1 MVTNTMSDIIQY
13 DDFFSFNVVRKIY
26 SKVEESKWRFGHG
39 SHVDKY
45 NRPQG
50 IPFWRMD
57 LLEDSYFS
65 DYLLNIIKE
74 KTQQD
79 YELYDVY
86 ANGHTF
92 GTQGD
97 FHVDWYD
104 ESERTFLYYANDNWR
119 PEYLGKTIFDLGGD
133 EHYYYLPKGN
143 SAVMFNGMIPHMS
156 EGCSRAFTGLRVTIA
171 WKLLLR

>member
-1 MVTNTMSDIIQY
+1 MREFKKFN
-13 DDFFSFNVVRKIY
+13 DFFDKESHEKIKNDMQQ
-26 SKVEESKWRFGHG
+26 SGWKFGHG
-39 SHVDKY
+39 SYPPGDRRRRY
-45 NRPQG
+45 
-50 IPFWRMD
+50 PFWIYELKD
-57 LLEDSYFS
+57 NPYYT

>member
-1 MVTNTMSDIIQY
+1 MKELKKFN
-13 DDFFSFNVVRKIY
+13 DFFDKGIHEKIKNDMQQ
-26 SKVEESKWRFGHG
+26 SGWKFGHG
-39 SHVDKY
+39 SYPAGDRRRRY
-45 NRPQG
+45 
-50 IPFWRMD
+50 PFWIYELND
-57 LLEDSYFS
+57 NPYYT

-74 KTQQD
+74 KTQRN
-79 YELYDVY
+79 YELHDVY

-104 ESERTFLYYANDNWR
+104 DSERTFLYYANDNWR
-119 PEYLGKTIFDLGGD
+119 PEYLGKTIFDLGED
-133 EHYYYLPKGN
+133 DHYYYLPKGN

>member
-1 MVTNTMSDIIQY
+1 MREFKKFN
-13 DDFFSFNVVRKIY
+13 DFFDKESHEKIKNDMQQ
-26 SKVEESKWRFGHG
+26 SGWKFGHG
-39 SHVDKY
+39 SYPPGDRRRRY
-45 NRPQG
+45 
-50 IPFWRMD
+50 PFWIYELKD
-57 LLEDSYFS
+57 NPYYT

-74 KTQQD
+74 KTQRD